1 MKQLLSK
8 IILSTWNG
16 QQKKHLIYGKLALF
30 PFLGAL
36 FLIKQWTVTVI
47 TPKGG
52 WLAQECESNSVPV
65 NLVIYDYM
73 KIISEEKKYVIL
85 WAEAIKK
92 CDVVLCTV
100 HPGIKKFKK
109 LVTAVASS
117 PKPTW

>member
-1 MKQLLSK
+1 MKQ
-8 IILSTWNG
+8 WN
-16 QQKKHLIYGKLALF
+16 
-30 PFLGAL
+30 
-36 FLIKQWTVTVI
+36 VTVI

-109 LVTAVASS
+109 LVAAVAGS